1 MSFQGCGGC
10 GVKAIQVRGV
20 AVGRLDITLTKLV
33 GVAVLAGA
41 QTQIFEL
48 YYFR

>member
-1 MSFQGCGGC
+1 MSG
-10 GVKAIQVRGV
+10 
-20 AVGRLDITLTKLV
+20 ITLTKLV

-41 QTQIFEL
+41 RTRIFEL